1 MKIFISVDI
10 EGVTGIHEW
19 KQATK
24 GEAVYE
30 KIARRMS
37 EEVAAAIK
45 GAKRA
50 GAKEIVVRDA
60 HGTADNLDIELLDES
75 ITLIQKF
82 NHHPDL
88 MMYGIDESF
97 DAAMF
102 IGYHAGAYQGGN
114 PLAHTL
120 SSSKVHKLTVNGNL
134 ASEYLLNAYI
144 AAEKGVP
151 VVFMSGDK
159 TLGEHAKNHQKDL
172 YFVETFD
179 AEAETVIYKH
189 PKRIQNAITET
200 VEKAL
205 KSMPPAIETPKRYKI
220 KVEYKNHSQASMS
233 SFYPGA
239 KLIDLHTVEFESKD
253 IEKVKAFL
261 VFTT

>member
-1 MKIFISVDI
+1 MKIFISADI

-37 EEVAAAIK
+37 EEVSAAIK
-45 GAKRA
+45 GAKEA
-50 GAKEIVVRDA
+50 GAKDIVVRDA
-60 HGTADNLDIELLDES
+60 HGMADNLDIELLDEDV
-75 ITLIQKF
+75 TLIQKF
-82 NHHPDL
+82 SDHPDL
-88 MMYGIDESF
+88 MMFGIDESF
-97 DAAMF
+97 DAALF

-120 SSSKVHKLTVNGNL
+120 TSSKVHKMTINGKL
-134 ASEYLLNAYI
+134 ASEYLINAYI

-159 TLGEHAKNHQKDL
+159 TLGEHAKEHQSDL
-172 YFVETFD
+172 HFVSTFD
-179 AEAETVIYKH
+179 AVAQTVKYTH
-189 PKRIQNAITET
+189 PKKTQAAITGT
-200 VEKAL
+200 VTKAL
-205 KSMPPAIETPKRYKI
+205 KDMPQLIETPKRYKI
-220 KVEYKNHSQASMS
+220 KIEYKHHTMAYKN
-233 SFYPGA
+233 SFYPGV
-239 KLIDLHTVEFESKD
+239 KLVDSHTISYESKD
-253 IEKVKAFL
+253 IEKIKAFL